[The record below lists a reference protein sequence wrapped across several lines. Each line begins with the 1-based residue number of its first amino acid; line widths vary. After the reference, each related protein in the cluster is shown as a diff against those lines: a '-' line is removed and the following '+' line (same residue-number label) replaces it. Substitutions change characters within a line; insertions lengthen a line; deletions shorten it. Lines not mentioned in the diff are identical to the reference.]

1 MNSASIRSLGAVAM
15 LLLVAGC
22 SLPTGRAPGP
32 RVWIDDPLDGAYLP
46 LAPVVVQSH
55 ASWEGGTA
63 SAALL
68 VNGAQV
74 RVDNAPDASDPLA
87 AFAQPWEPTEVG
99 DYTLQVVATDKGG
112 NSGRSNPVLVHVGAE
127 FVSTVTVDS
136 SAPGLPVFEPP
147 PTLTPA
153 SQVVI
158 TVAPPTVPGLGPKFQ
173 FTINGNC
180 RQGPGTAY
188 PVITSFFAG
197 DQVPMAGRNEDASWY
212 WLSIPNGNSQC
223 AAAASTGITLGPTD
237 NLPFIPA
244 PPPPAT
250 TVAPPTVVVVTT
262 VAPPPAPGK
271 PTVST
276 KSCTASEYV
285 VTLQWANVKGEQ
297 GYRVYRDDKL
307 IDTLPADST
316 VYDDASPDY
325 NAHSYRIEAFNG
337 TGSASSPAQ
346 NSAGCLY

>member
-1 MNSASIRSLGAVAM
+1 MNRASIRSLGAAAV
-15 LLLVAGC
+15 LLLLAGC
-22 SLPTGRAPGP
+22 SLPTGAAPGP
-32 RVWIDDPLDGAYLP
+32 RVWIDDPLDGAYLS

-55 ASWEGGTA
+55 ASWQGGTA

-87 AFAQPWEPTEVG
+87 AFAQPWEPAEVG
-99 DYTLQVVATDKGG
+99 DYTLQVVATGKGG
-112 NSGRSNPVLVHVGAE
+112 NSGQSNRVLVHIVAVGE
-127 FVSTVTVDS
+127 FATMVTDES
-136 SAPGLPVFEPP
+136 SLEDLPVFEAP

-153 SQVVI
+153 TQARI
-158 TVAPPTVPGLGPKFQ
+158 TLTPTNDAGVNPALR
-173 FTINGNC
+173 FTINANC
-180 RQGPGTAY
+180 RQGPGTLY
-188 PVITSFFAG
+188 PVVTSFFAG
-197 DQVPMAGRNEDASWY
+197 DQLPIEGRNEDASWY
-212 WLSIPNGNSQC
+212 WVRIPNSNSHC

-237 NLPFIPA
+237 NLPVIAA
-244 PPPPAT
+244 PPLPAT
-250 TVAPPTVVVVTT
+250 TVAVVTT

-271 PTVST
+271 LSVST
-276 KSCTASEYV
+276 KSCTAFEYI
-285 VTLQWANVKGEQ
+285 VTLKWGNVNGEQ

-325 NAHSYRIEAFNG
+325 NAHSYRVEAFNG
-337 TGSASSPAQ
+337 TGSASSLAQ